1 MTKSE
6 AAERIAKLRQEI
18 DRYRYQYHVQ
28 NKLEI
33 SEAAL
38 DALKHE
44 LYNLEAEF
52 PELITPD
59 SPTQRVAGEPAKGF
73 KKVQHQTRMLSLED
87 VFSEEEA
94 GEWLSRIKKLDSRAD
109 EDGLFAEVK
118 MDGLACSLVYE
129 NGTLSLAAT
138 RGDGTI
144 GEDVTMN
151 ARTIE
156 AIPLKLRQPSDK
168 EIKTFITKHHKDIDQ
183 KKVESFLENQNGRF
197 EVRGEIY
204 MTRSGLKE
212 LNKKLKKE
220 GEAELANPRNA
231 AAGGLRQLD
240 PRIAAAR
247 RLMFMPWQIVAD
259 VGLKLQ
265 SQEDDL
271 LRLMGFPTNPYNQF
285 CTNLTEVKK
294 LMDKIGR
301 DRDKLD
307 YQIDGIVVSINNNK
321 RFADLGIVGKTPR
334 ASVAWK
340 FAAEQGTTIVRNIKV
355 SVGRTGAL
363 TPVAVMD
370 PVQLAGTTVTH
381 ATLHNMDEIE
391 RLDVRVGDTVI
402 VEKAGDVIPKIIQVL
417 PRMRT
422 GKEKKFKMP
431 ENCPICGSPVAR
443 KPGEVAVVCTNP
455 KCFAQELA
463 RLRHFVSRQAL
474 DIRGLGE
481 KIVETLIQEGLI
493 SEPADLF
500 SLKPG
505 DFDGLEG
512 FGEVLSKKLVDEIQ
526 NHRQVPLERF
536 IYALG
541 IRHVGFETAVLL
553 SRHFKSL
560 ENLRS
565 ATVEDLDEIEG
576 IGKVMAQSII
586 DFFNDKDESKR
597 LDNLLSFVDV
607 GRGTSDVG
615 RGPLAGTTWVFT
627 GSLESMSRDEAKD
640 KVRALGA
647 DVSES
652 VSKKTSFVVVG
663 ADPGSKAEKAKKMGI
678 EILNE
683 SEFLKKIK

>member
-1 MTKSE
+1 MTKTE

-18 DRYRYQYHVQ
+18 DRYRYQYHVK
-28 NKLEI
+28 NNLEI

-44 LYNLEAEF
+44 LYNLEAAY
-52 PELITPD
+52 PDLITPD

-73 KKVQHQTRMLSLED
+73 KKIQHQTRMLSLED

-94 GEWLSRIKKLDSRAD
+94 EEWLARVKKLDSRAAD
-109 EDGLFAEVK
+109 DGLYAEVK

-129 NGTLSLAAT
+129 NSELVLGAT

-151 ARTIE
+151 VRTIE
-156 AIPLKLRQPSDK
+156 AIPLKLRQPSEK
-168 EIKTFITKHHKDIDQ
+168 EIRSYIAKHHQNVDS
-183 KKVESFLENQNGRF
+183 KKLENFLETQAGRF

-204 MTRSGLKE
+204 MTRSQLKK
-212 LNKKLKKE
+212 LNKELKKE
-220 GEAELANPRNA
+220 GEPELANPRNA

-240 PRIAAAR
+240 PKIAAKR
-247 RLMFMPWQIVAD
+247 SLTFFPWQIVAD
-259 VGLKLQ
+259 IGLKLQ

-271 LRLMGFPTNPYNQF
+271 LSLLGFPTNPYNQL
-285 CTNLTEVKK
+285 CKNLSEVKK
-294 LMDKIGR
+294 LMDKIGK

-307 YQIDGIVVSINNNK
+307 YQIDGVVVSVNNNK
-321 RFADLGIVGKTPR
+321 RHSDLGIVGKTPR
-334 ASVAWK
+334 GSVAWK
-340 FAAEQGTTIVRNIKV
+340 FAAEQGTTIVRDIKV

-431 ENCPICGSPVAR
+431 EKCPICGSPVKR
-443 KPGEVAVVCTNP
+443 KKGEVAIVCTNP

-481 KIVETLIQEGLI
+481 KIVETLIQEGLV

-500 SLKPG
+500 ELKPG

-512 FGEVLSKKLVDEIQ
+512 FGEILSKKLVDEIQ
-526 NHRQVPLERF
+526 NHRQVPLDRL

-560 ENLRS
+560 DKLRKAS
-565 ATVEDLDEIEG
+565 IEDLDEIEG
-576 IGKVMAQSII
+576 IGTVVAQSIV
-586 DFFNDKDESKR
+586 DYFSDKDEAKR
-597 LDNLLSFVDV
+597 LDNLLDYVEVQSTKYKVQ
-607 GRGTSDVG
+607 
-615 RGPLAGTTWVFT
+615 RGPLSDQVWVFT
-627 GSLESMSRDEAKD
+627 GSLESMSRDEAKE
-640 KVRALGA
+640 KVRQLGA

-652 VSKKTSFVVVG
+652 VSKKTTYVVVG
-663 ADPGSKAEKAKKMGI
+663 AEPGSKAEKAKKLGV
-678 EILNE
+678 EILSE
-683 SEFLKKIK
+683 KEFLEKIK

>member
-1 MTKSE
+1 MTKTE
-6 AAERIAKLRQEI
+6 AKERIAKLRQEI
-18 DRYRYQYHVQ
+18 DRYRYQYHVK
-28 NKLEI
+28 NNLEI
-33 SEAAL
+33 SEEAL

-44 LYNLEAEF
+44 LYNLEAEY
-52 PELITPD
+52 PDLITAD
-59 SPTQRVAGEPAKGF
+59 SPTQRVAGEPAKQF
-73 KKVQHQTRMLSLED
+73 KKIQHQTRMLSLED

-94 GEWLSRIKKLDSRAD
+94 KQWLARIKKHDSRAD
-109 EDGLFAEVK
+109 NDGLYAEVK
-118 MDGLACSLVYE
+118 MDGLACSLVYK
-129 NGTLSLAAT
+129 NGELTLGAT

-156 AIPLKLRQPSDK
+156 AIPLKLRHPSDR
-168 EIKTFITKHHKDIDQ
+168 EIKSFITKHHQDIDS
-183 KKVESFLENQNGRF
+183 KKLEKFLETRAGRF

-204 MTRSGLKE
+204 MTRSNLEK

-220 GEAELANPRNA
+220 GETELANPRNA

-240 PRIAAAR
+240 PKVVAKRN
-247 RLMFMPWQIVAD
+247 LSFFPWQLVAD
-259 VGLKLQ
+259 IGLKFQ

-271 LRLMGFPTNPYNQF
+271 LSLLGFPTNPYNKL
-285 CTNLTEVKK
+285 CGNLTEVKK
-294 LMDKIGR
+294 LMDKIEH

-307 YQIDGIVVSINNNK
+307 YQIDGVVISVNNNK
-321 RFADLGIVGKTPR
+321 RHADLGIVGKTPR
-334 ASVAWK
+334 GSVAWK
-340 FAAEQGTTIVRNIKV
+340 FPAEQGTTIVRDIKV

-391 RLDVRVGDTVI
+391 RLDVRIGDTVI
-402 VEKAGDVIPKIIQVL
+402 VEKAGDVIPKIIKVL
-417 PRMRT
+417 PRMRI

-431 ENCPICGSPVAR
+431 EKCPICSSLVKR
-443 KPGEVAVVCTNP
+443 EQGEVALVCTNT

-463 RLRHFVSRQAL
+463 RLSHFVSRQAL
-474 DIRGLGE
+474 DIRGLGK
-481 KIVETLIQEGLI
+481 KIVEILIQEGLV

-500 SLKPG
+500 ALKPG

-526 NHRQVPLERF
+526 SHHKVELERF

-560 ENLRS
+560 EKLRRAS
-565 ATVEDLDEIEG
+565 LEELDEIEG
-576 IGKVMAQSII
+576 IGSVVAKSIH
-586 DFFNDKDESKR
+586 DFFNNKDEVKR
-597 LDNLLSFVDV
+597 LDNLLDYVDIK
-607 GRGTSDVG
+607 RQTSNEES
-615 RGPLAGTTWVFT
+615 GPLSGSVWVFT
-627 GSLESMSRDEAKD
+627 GSLESMPRDEAKET
-640 KVRALGA
+640 VRKLGA

-652 VSKKTSFVVVG
+652 VSKKTTYVVVG
-663 ADPGSKAEKAKKMGI
+663 EDPGSKAEKAKKLGI
-678 EILNE
+678 EVLNE
-683 SEFLKKIK
+683 KEFLQKIK